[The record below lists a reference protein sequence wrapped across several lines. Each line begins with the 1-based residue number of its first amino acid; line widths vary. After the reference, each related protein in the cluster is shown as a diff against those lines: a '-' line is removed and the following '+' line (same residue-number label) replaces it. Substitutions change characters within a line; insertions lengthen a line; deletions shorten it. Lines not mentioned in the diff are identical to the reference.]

1 MGVFLVLFFPSLGA
15 GVLLQ
20 GCSLS
25 EFALACSD
33 ATRDL
38 VYLVRREMRVPA
50 TALKLV

>member
-1 MGVFLVLFFPSLGA
+1 MGFFLVLFFPSLGA

-25 EFALACSD
+25 EFALACSN

-38 VYLVRREMRVPA
+38 VYLVRREIRVPT